1 MTAPEFLE
9 RDVVLF
15 LHDQALRE
23 YGGIQGL
30 KDEGLL
36 DSALGRPANKLAYG
50 EPPGPDLFDLAA
62 AYAFGLASNHAF
74 NDGNKRTA
82 WGCCVLF
89 LKVNGRHL
97 RVATPEAVEQMLRLV
112 ERGTDEADFAEWLRT
127 GDHQDVWG
135 ARDGGGDRQ

>member
-1 MTAPEFLE
+1 MTASEFLE

-23 YGGIQGL
+23 YGGIYGV

-36 DSALGRPANKLAYG
+36 DSALGRPLNKLAHAD
-50 EPPGPDLFDLAA
+50 PPAPDLFDLAA
-62 AYAFGLASNHAF
+62 AYAFGIASNHAF

-89 LKVNGRHL
+89 LKANGRNL
-97 RVATPEAVEQMLRLV
+97 RVATPDVVEQVVALV
-112 ERGTDEADFAEWLRT
+112 ERRVDEVAFAVWLRA
-127 GDHQDVWG
+127 V
-135 ARDGGGDRQ
+135 AL

>member
-1 MTAPEFLE
+1 MTEPELLE

-23 YGGIQGL
+23 YGGIYGV

-36 DSALGRPANKLAYG
+36 DSALGRPLNKLAHAD
-50 EPPGPDLFDLAA
+50 PPAPDLFDLAA
-62 AYAFGLASNHAF
+62 AYAFGIASNHAF

-89 LKVNGRHL
+89 LKANGRSL
-97 RVATPEAVEQMLRLV
+97 RVATPDVVEQIIALV
-112 ERGTDEADFAEWLRT
+112 ERRVDEVTFAAWLR
-127 GDHQDVWG
+127 
-135 ARDGGGDRQ
+135 AAA

>member
-1 MTAPEFLE
+1 VTEPEFLE

-23 YGGIQGL
+23 YGGIHGV

-36 DSALGRPANKLAYG
+36 DSALGRPLNKLAYAD
-50 EPPGPDLFDLAA
+50 PPGPDLFDLAA

-89 LKVNGRHL
+89 LKANGHRL
-97 RVATPEAVEQMLRLV
+97 RVATPDAVEQVIALV
-112 ERGTDEADFAEWLRT
+112 ERRVDEAAFAGWLR
-127 GDHQDVWG
+127 
-135 ARDGGGDRQ
+135 AAAP

>member
-1 MTAPEFLE
+1 MTDPEFLE

-23 YGGIQGL
+23 YGGIHGV

-36 DSALGRPANKLAYG
+36 DSALGRPLNKLAYAD
-50 EPPGPDLFDLAA
+50 PPGSDLFDLAA

-89 LKVNGRHL
+89 LKANGRAL
-97 RVATPEAVEQMLRLV
+97 RVETPDAVEQVIALV
-112 ERGTDEADFAEWLRT
+112 ERRADEAAFAGWLR
-127 GDHQDVWG
+127 
-135 ARDGGGDRQ
+135 ARAV

>member
-1 MTAPEFLE
+1 MTEPEFLE

-23 YGGIQGL
+23 YGGIHGV

-36 DSALGRPANKLAYG
+36 DSALGRPLNKLAHAD
-50 EPPGPDLFDLAA
+50 PPAPDLFDLAA
-62 AYAFGLASNHAF
+62 AYAFGIASNHAF

-89 LKVNGRHL
+89 LKANGCSL
-97 RVATPEAVEQMLRLV
+97 RAATPDVVEQIIALV
-112 ERGTDEADFAEWLRT
+112 ERRVDEVAFAVWLRA
-127 GDHQDVWG
+127 V
-135 ARDGGGDRQ
+135 AL

>member
-1 MTAPEFLE
+1 MTEPELLE

-23 YGGIQGL
+23 YGGIYGV

-36 DSALGRPANKLAYG
+36 DSALGRPLNKLAHAD
-50 EPPGPDLFDLAA
+50 PPAPDLFDLAA
-62 AYAFGLASNHAF
+62 AYAFGIASNHAF

-89 LKVNGRHL
+89 LKANGRSL
-97 RVATPEAVEQMLRLV
+97 RVATPDVVEQIIALV
-112 ERGTDEADFAEWLRT
+112 ERRIDEGAFAAWLR
-127 GDHQDVWG
+127 
-135 ARDGGGDRQ
+135 AAAL

>member
-1 MTAPEFLE
+1 MTDPEFLE

-23 YGGIQGL
+23 YGGIHGV

-36 DSALGRPANKLAYG
+36 DSALGRPINKLAYAD
-50 EPPGPDLFDLAA
+50 PPGPDLFDLAA

-89 LKVNGRHL
+89 RKVNGRGV
-97 RVATPEAVEQMLRLV
+97 RVATPDAVEQVIAPV
-112 ERGTDEADFAEWLRT
+112 ERRVDEAAFAGWLRAAT
-127 GDHQDVWG
+127 L
-135 ARDGGGDRQ
+135 

>member
-23 YGGIQGL
+23 YGGIYGV

-36 DSALGRPANKLAYG
+36 DSALGRPLNKLAYAG
-50 EPPGPDLFDLAA
+50 PPGPDLFDLAA
-62 AYAFGLASNHAF
+62 AYAFGIASNHAF

-89 LKVNGRHL
+89 LKTNGRNL
-97 RVATPEAVEQMLRLV
+97 RAATPDVVEQVIALV
-112 ERGTDEADFAEWLRT
+112 ERRVDEVAFAVWLRA
-127 GDHQDVWG
+127 V
-135 ARDGGGDRQ
+135 AL